1 MGGARS
7 VRGRS
12 VFLDDQRLEQLE
24 LKLAYLERGS
34 QELGDVVYRQ
44 QQEIEALRDRL
55 ERLTDQV
62 RAAADQGRELI
73 DPDEKPP
80 HY

>member
-1 MGGARS
+1 M
-7 VRGRS
+7 
-12 VFLDDQRLEQLE
+12 DDQRLEQLE

-62 RAAADQGRELI
+62 RAAADQSRELI

>member
-1 MGGARS
+1 MGGARWLRRRTDS
-7 VRGRS
+7 
-12 VFLDDQRLEQLE
+12 LNDKRLEQLE

-62 RAAADQGRELI
+62 RAAADQGREYAA
-73 DPDEKPP
+73 PDEKPP